1 MKKTLLFSLAILVTL
16 SLAPSPASAAAQK
29 VTQLIPALVVIDIQ
43 NEYIPLMSQAD
54 VKAGLSAINEWID
67 LFHNTGLPVIRVYH
81 TDPDYGPKQ
90 GTKGFE
96 FPETTTIKPDDP
108 MIVKNYPSAFKKTDL
123 EKILK
128 EKGINTLFL
137 CGLSSTGCVLA
148 TYHGAL
154 ALDYDVF
161 MVDGALIGPD
171 SDLTK
176 AVLKIC
182 GTVNGDA
189 LFKLI
194 KCAVYEAAVA
204 AKAKAAK

>member
-1 MKKTLLFSLAILVTL
+1 MKRTILLSLAILVLLTL
-16 SLAPSPASAAAQK
+16 ASSPASAAYQK
-29 VTQLIPALVVIDIQ
+29 VTQLKPALVVIDIQ

-54 VKAGLSAINEWID
+54 VKAGLPAINEWIN
-67 LFHNTGLPVIRVYH
+67 LFRSTGLPIIRVYH
-81 TDPDYGPKQ
+81 TDPDFGPKQ

-123 EKILK
+123 DKILK

-137 CGLSSTGCVLA
+137 CGLSATGCVLA

-154 ALDYDVF
+154 DLDYDVF

-171 SDLTK
+171 SDQTK
-176 AVLKIC
+176 FVLKIC

-189 LFKLI
+189 LFKLV
-194 KCAVYEAAVA
+194 KCAVYEEAMA